1 MKRRIAPRMVRE
13 VMSKSPKTVGPKT
26 SVRALQ
32 GLFVSHDFN
41 AFPVVDDAG
50 VLLGIVSKL
59 DLLRMFRHDPV
70 RLRPDLAALW
80 AEHVDDVMRRRVVT
94 LGPRDS
100 VTTAV
105 ERMLSSRLRSL
116 PVVERRGRKDVLVGM
131 VSRGD
136 VIRSLIFENDDGH

>member
-1 MKRRIAPRMVRE
+1 MKRRIAQRMVRE
-13 VMSKSPKTVGPKT
+13 VMSASAKTVGPKT

-41 AFPVVDDAG
+41 AFPVVDETG

-70 RLRPDLAALW
+70 RLRPDLGALW

-94 LGPRDS
+94 LGPRDGCPIPS
-100 VTTAV
+100 ASC
-105 ERMLSSRLRSL
+105 M
-116 PVVERRGRKDVLVGM
+116 RRGWRRDWA
-131 VSRGD
+131 
-136 VIRSLIFENDDGH
+136 